1 MKNMPLN
8 LIVNLQNKFTSNQK
22 TAFLISKRVGLIV
35 VFTILSIPVFGQT
48 TISSS
53 TKPIM
58 EVNTYIS
65 SLKTME
71 LNATTSFS
79 NAENLLDLLNKIQ
92 PSTYFYSGVEKTYGD
107 KPRNLYTDNASLS
120 VIPNSN
126 LIKND
131 IEIAFIKISNSNLSS
146 TIDLS
151 VFSSFAKL
159 KYIYLQSNNSI
170 TDQDISKM
178 IINYDE
184 RFNIFYKVDKGE

>member
-71 LNATTSFS
+71 FNATTSFS

-131 IEIAFIKISNSNLSS
+131 IEIAIIKISNSNLSP